1 MKRFM
6 LTLWDFVSSREAD
19 KKVNP
24 RLSNAD
30 HSARPESIG
39 PSKGMQARYDQL
51 VQDMKASWGIRVHR
65 WRTRT
70 SGCAWELRDTKG
82 HVDRMI
88 EAPYPKGPM
97 SCAVFLHEVG
107 HHAIGFNRYSPRCL
121 EEYMAWDWA
130 LRCMEEHGLNVTK
143 AVLKRRDDAMRYAL
157 AKALRR
163 GLKRV
168 PAPLIPFLPEGV
180 TLRQSDPQTNRS
192 QADQRSMV
200 G

>member
-6 LTLWDFVSSREAD
+6 LTLWELLGVAEAD
-19 KKVNP
+19 PPSPPP
-24 RLSNAD
+24 RQ
-30 HSARPESIG
+30 ARPARATG
-39 PSKGMQARYDQL
+39 GMQARYDQL
-51 VQDMKASWGIRVHR
+51 VDEMKAHWGIRVHR
-65 WRTRT
+65 WRSRT
-70 SGCAWELRDTKG
+70 SGCAWELRDKSG
-82 HVDRMI
+82 RVDRLI
-88 EAPYPKGPM
+88 ESPYPKGPM

-130 LRCMEEHGLNVTK
+130 LRVMNERGFNVTA

-168 PAPLIPFLPEGV
+168 PEPLLPYLPENVRLKPAGRRRS
-180 TLRQSDPQTNRS
+180 RQP
-192 QADQRSMV
+192 A